1 MANSKSYDEMRRQK
15 QESQRRFYDDLFKP
29 RCDGSYSIDKESIKS
44 DVIDPDK
51 LPNYP
56 QKAFLILIKNDR

>member
-15 QESQRRFYDDLFKP
+15 QESQRRFYDDLFKS
-29 RCDGSYSIDKESIKS
+29 RDDGSYSIDKESMKS
-44 DVIDPDK
+44 DVIDPEK

-56 QKAFLILIKNDR
+56 PKDIPDFD

>member
-1 MANSKSYDEMRRQK
+1 MFKSRD
-15 QESQRRFYDDLFKP
+15 
-29 RCDGSYSIDKESIKS
+29 DGSYSIDKESIKS

-56 QKAFLILIKNDR
+56 LNGIADFD